1 MPTRGI
7 YLFDVARFPVFLDT
21 GGLIFIG
28 LILLLQMGGGGMV
41 GLLGAF
47 LWIVAI
53 YGSILAHE
61 LGHAVVGRRL
71 GYGSAD
77 IVLSFFGGVAIWSGR
92 TSRSRR
98 DQLLVTLAGPAVNV
112 VLCIFFLLLKT
123 FPPPFISLLVPSLR
137 GLIDDLYWINL
148 MLAAFNI
155 LPIFPLDG
163 GQALRTALAYRIRGS
178 RLVRISLQVSF
189 ATLGL
194 VMLYAV
200 STSHIF
206 LVFILAQIA
215 FQNWQ
220 EWQQVRR

>member
-7 YLFDVARFPVFLDT
+7 YLFDVARFPVYLDT
-21 GGLIFIG
+21 SGLIFIG
-28 LILLLQMGGGGMV
+28 LILLLQMGGGGV
-41 GLLGAF
+41 LGILGAF

-71 GYGSAD
+71 GYGTAD
-77 IVLSFFGGVAIWSGR
+77 IYLSFFGGVAVWSGR

-112 VLCIFFLLLKT
+112 VLCILFYLLMR
-123 FPPPFISLLVPSLR
+123 FPPPFISLLAPSLQ
-137 GLIDDLYWINL
+137 GLIGDLYWINL
-148 MLAAFNI
+148 ILAVFNI
-155 LPIFPLDG
+155 LPIYPLDG

-178 RLVRISLQVSF
+178 RLLRISLQVSF

-200 STSHIF
+200 LNSRIF
-206 LVFILAQIA
+206 LVIMLAQIA

>member
-7 YLFDVARFPVFLDT
+7 YLFDVARFPVYLDT
-21 GGLIFIG
+21 SGLIFIG
-28 LILLLQMGGGGMV
+28 LILLLQMGSGGVLGI
-41 GLLGAF
+41 LGAF

-71 GYGSAD
+71 GYGTAD
-77 IVLSFFGGVAIWSGR
+77 IYLSFFGGVAVWSGR

-98 DQLLVTLAGPAVNV
+98 DQLLVTLAGPAVNLV
-112 VLCIFFLLLKT
+112 ACIFFSLLMR
-123 FPPPFISLLVPSLR
+123 FPPPFISLLAPSLQ
-137 GLIDDLYWINL
+137 GLIGDLYWINL
-148 MLAAFNI
+148 ILAVFNI
-155 LPIFPLDG
+155 LPIYPLDG

-200 STSHIF
+200 SNSRIF
-206 LVFILAQIA
+206 LVIMLAQIA

>member
-1 MPTRGI
+1 
-7 YLFDVARFPVFLDT
+7 
-21 GGLIFIG
+21 
-28 LILLLQMGGGGMV
+28 MGGGGMV
-41 GLLGAF
+41 GILGGF

-53 YGSILAHE
+53 YGSILIHE

-71 GYGSAD
+71 GYGTAD
-77 IVLSFFGGVAIWSGR
+77 IILSFFGGVAVWSGR

-112 VLCIFFLLLKT
+112 VACVVVSILMKM
-123 FPPPFISLLVPSLR
+123 PFVGSLVPSLQSLL
-137 GLIDDLYWINL
+137 GDLYWINL
-148 MLAAFNI
+148 ILAVFNI

-163 GQALRTALAYRIRGS
+163 GQALRTILAYRMRGYRLIR
-178 RLVRISLQVSF
+178 LSLQISF

-200 STSHIF
+200 ANSRIF
-206 LVFILAQIA
+206 LVIMLAQIA

>member
-7 YLFDVARFPVFLDT
+7 YLFDVARFPVYLDT
-21 GGLIFIG
+21 SGLIFIG
-28 LILLLQMGGGGMV
+28 LILLLQMGGGGV
-41 GLLGAF
+41 LGILGAF

-71 GYGSAD
+71 GYGTAD
-77 IVLSFFGGVAIWSGR
+77 IYLSFFGGVAVWSGR

-98 DQLLVTLAGPAVNV
+98 DQLLVTLAGPAVNLV
-112 VLCIFFLLLKT
+112 ACIFFSLLMR
-123 FPPPFISLLVPSLR
+123 FPPPFISLLAPSLQ
-137 GLIDDLYWINL
+137 GLIGDLYWINL
-148 MLAAFNI
+148 ILAVFNI
-155 LPIFPLDG
+155 LPIYPLDG

-200 STSHIF
+200 TNSRIF
-206 LVFILAQIA
+206 LVIMLAQIA

>member
-7 YLFDVARFPVFLDT
+7 YLFDVARFPVYLDT
-21 GGLIFIG
+21 SGLIFIG
-28 LILLLQMGGGGMV
+28 LILLLQMGGGGV
-41 GLLGAF
+41 LGILGAF

-71 GYGSAD
+71 GYGTAD
-77 IVLSFFGGVAIWSGR
+77 IYLSFFGGVAVWSGR

-98 DQLLVTLAGPAVNV
+98 DQLFVTLAGPAVNV
-112 VLCIFFLLLKT
+112 VLCILFSLLMR
-123 FPPPFISLLVPSLR
+123 FPPPFISLLAPSLQ
-137 GLIDDLYWINL
+137 GLIGDLYWINL
-148 MLAAFNI
+148 ILAVFNI
-155 LPIFPLDG
+155 LPIYPLDG

-178 RLVRISLQVSF
+178 RLLRISLQVSF

-200 STSHIF
+200 LNSRIF
-206 LVFILAQIA
+206 LVIMLAQIA

>member
-1 MPTRGI
+1 LPTRGI
-7 YLFDVARFPVFLDT
+7 YLFDVARFPVYLDT
-21 GGLIFIG
+21 SGLIFIG
-28 LILLLQMGGGGMV
+28 LILLLQMGSGGVLGI
-41 GLLGAF
+41 LGAF

-71 GYGSAD
+71 GYGTAD
-77 IVLSFFGGVAIWSGR
+77 IYLSFFGGVAVWSGR

-98 DQLLVTLAGPAVNV
+98 DQLLVTLAGPAVNLV
-112 VLCIFFLLLKT
+112 ACIFFSLLMR
-123 FPPPFISLLVPSLR
+123 FPPPFISLLAPSLQ
-137 GLIDDLYWINL
+137 GLIGDLYWINL
-148 MLAAFNI
+148 ILAVFNI
-155 LPIFPLDG
+155 LPIYPLDG

-200 STSHIF
+200 SNSRIF
-206 LVFILAQIA
+206 LVIMLAQIA

>member
-1 MPTRGI
+1 MPTRGT
-7 YLFDVARFPVFLDT
+7 YLFDIARFPVYLDT
-21 GGLIFIG
+21 SGLIFIA
-28 LILLLQMGGGGMV
+28 LILLLNMGGGGMV
-41 GLLGAF
+41 GILGGF
-47 LWIVAI
+47 LWLVAI
-53 YGSILAHE
+53 YGSILIHE

-71 GYGSAD
+71 GYGTAD
-77 IVLSFFGGVAIWSGR
+77 IILSFFGGVAVWSGR

-112 VLCIFFLLLKT
+112 VACIVVSILMKM
-123 FPPPFISLLVPSLR
+123 PFVGALVPSLQSLL
-137 GLIDDLYWINL
+137 GDLYWINL
-148 MLAAFNI
+148 ILAVFNI

-163 GQALRTALAYRIRGS
+163 GQALRTALAYRMRGYKLIR
-178 RLVRISLQVSF
+178 LSLQISF

-200 STSHIF
+200 ANSRIF
-206 LVFILAQIA
+206 LVIMLAQIA

>member
-7 YLFDVARFPVFLDT
+7 YLFDISRFPVYLDT
-21 GGLIFIG
+21 GGLIFIA
-28 LILLLQMGGGGMV
+28 LILLLNMGGGGM
-41 GLLGAF
+41 LGVVQAF
-47 LWIVAI
+47 LWVVAI
-53 YGSILAHE
+53 YGSILLHE

-71 GYGSAD
+71 GYGTAD
-77 IVLSFFGGVAIWSGR
+77 IILSFFGGVAVWSGR

-112 VLCIFFLLLKT
+112 IACLVVKMLLAQPLLL
-123 FPPPFISLLVPSLR
+123 SGLVPALR
-137 GLIDDLYWINL
+137 DLLGDLYVINL
-148 MLAAFNI
+148 VLAVFNL

-163 GQALRTALAYRIRGS
+163 GQALRTLLAYRMRGTK
-178 RLVRISLQVSF
+178 LVRLSLQVSF

-200 STSHIF
+200 SNSRIF
-206 LVFILAQIA
+206 LVIMLAQIA
-215 FQNWQ
+215 WQNWE

>member
-7 YLFDVARFPVFLDT
+7 YLFDVARFPVYLDT
-21 GGLIFIG
+21 SGLIFIG
-28 LILLLQMGGGGMV
+28 LILLLQMGGGGV
-41 GLLGAF
+41 LGILGAF

-71 GYGSAD
+71 GYGTAD
-77 IVLSFFGGVAIWSGR
+77 IYLSFFGGVAVWSGR

-98 DQLLVTLAGPAVNV
+98 DQLFVTLAGPAVNV
-112 VLCIFFLLLKT
+112 VLCILFYLLMR
-123 FPPPFISLLVPSLR
+123 FPPPFISLLAPSLQ
-137 GLIDDLYWINL
+137 GLIGDLYWINL
-148 MLAAFNI
+148 ILAVFNI
-155 LPIFPLDG
+155 LPIYPLDG

-200 STSHIF
+200 LNSRIF
-206 LVFILAQIA
+206 LVIMLAQIA

>member
-7 YLFDVARFPVFLDT
+7 YLFDVARFPVYLDT
-21 GGLIFIG
+21 SGLIFIG
-28 LILLLQMGGGGMV
+28 LILLLQMGGGGV
-41 GLLGAF
+41 LGILGAF

-71 GYGSAD
+71 GYGTAD
-77 IVLSFFGGVAIWSGR
+77 IYLSFFGGVAVWSGR

-112 VLCIFFLLLKT
+112 VLCILFYLLMR
-123 FPPPFISLLVPSLR
+123 FPPLFVGMLVPSLQ
-137 GLIDDLYWINL
+137 GLIGDLYWINL
-148 MLAAFNI
+148 ILAVFNI
-155 LPIFPLDG
+155 LPIYPLDG

-200 STSHIF
+200 SNSRIF
-206 LVFILAQIA
+206 LVIMLAQIA

>member
-1 MPTRGI
+1 LPTRGI
-7 YLFDVARFPVFLDT
+7 YLFDIARFPVFLDT

-28 LILLLQMGGGGMV
+28 LILLLQMGDGVLGI
-41 GLLGAF
+41 LGAF

-71 GYGSAD
+71 GYGTAD

-98 DQLLVTLAGPAVNV
+98 HQLLVTLAGPAVNV
-112 VLCIFFLLLKT
+112 VLCIFFYLLMR
-123 FPPPFISLLVPSLR
+123 FPPPFISLLAPSLR

-200 STSHIF
+200 SSSRIF

>member
-7 YLFDVARFPVFLDT
+7 YLFDVARFPVYLDT
-21 GGLIFIG
+21 SGLIFIG
-28 LILLLQMGGGGMV
+28 LILLLQMGGGGV
-41 GLLGAF
+41 LGILGAF

-71 GYGSAD
+71 GYGTAD
-77 IVLSFFGGVAIWSGR
+77 IYLSFFGGVAVWSGR

-98 DQLLVTLAGPAVNV
+98 DQLFVTLAGPAVNV
-112 VLCIFFLLLKT
+112 VLCILFSLLMR
-123 FPPPFISLLVPSLR
+123 FPPPFISLLAPSLQ
-137 GLIDDLYWINL
+137 GLIGDLYWINL
-148 MLAAFNI
+148 ILAVFNI
-155 LPIFPLDG
+155 LPIYPLDG

-200 STSHIF
+200 LNSRIF
-206 LVFILAQIA
+206 LVIMLAQIA